1 MRKFL
6 SLLLVVA
13 MAFTMVVATASAEFA
28 DGTYTGSGAGLMG
41 QIDVTVTVSGGK
53 ITNIEV
59 TNQSETAGVSDPAF
73 EGIPQAII
81 DSQSCDV
88 DVVSGATYTSKGLI
102 EAVKDALGLL
112 EKTEDAG
119 IPFEQADVIVIGA
132 GMAGMTTAARAAEL
146 GLNVLV
152 LEQAANVG
160 GSAMVAGGTLLGC
173 GTKMQADAGIE
184 DDPDLCFADFVR
196 LGGAGTFNEEIA
208 REFCEISGEAVDWL
222 DDLGCDFGDRAP
234 YFGVYQPLNV
244 ARNYSG
250 NGGASAFITALSKEL
265 DNYIG
270 KNAYVSLNTHVEG
283 LLVDDNGVVIGCK
296 ATLPDGSVVDF
307 TAPATVIC
315 TGGYGGSEELLKKYN
330 FDNVLTTSPTCVTGD
345 GYAWL
350 EELNAAFTNMDFCTS
365 YAGGIA
371 TSDDF
376 RDFSYFNTQNG
387 ALWINTAGERMADE
401 VGADSHVKSETW
413 ANSDQNIVYTVFS
426 TEMLIPDAKVFSNG
440 PWGSVKQ
447 EFDPFMEMLLEKG
460 LAWQADTVEELA
472 EKAGLPVDTFATTI
486 AAYNEGCKS
495 GNDPF
500 GRTKQLVAMESGP
513 FYAVKT
519 VPYVMITSG
528 GPMMNADC
536 QVINKDGLVIEGA
549 YIAGEIVGMANV
561 GGLNSI
567 GGMGHG
573 NCLVWGKHAAEVI
586 AEKLGK

>member
-6 SLLLVVA
+6 SLLLALTMV
-13 MAFTMVVATASAEFA
+13 FTMAVATANAEFA
-28 DGTYTGSGAGLMG
+28 DGTYTGEGNGLMG
-41 QIDVTVTVSGGK
+41 PINVTVTVEGGK
-53 ITNIEV
+53 IANIVINSHTE
-59 TNQSETAGVSDPAF
+59 NAGDAAIAA
-73 EGIPQAII
+73 IPQAII

-88 DVVSGATYTSKGLI
+88 DAVSNATFTSNGII

-119 IPFEQADVIVIGA
+119 IPFEKADVIVIGA
-132 GMAGMTTAARAAEL
+132 GMAGMTTATRAAQL

-173 GTKMQADAGIE
+173 GTKMQKEAGIE
-184 DDPDLCFADFVR
+184 DDPELCFADFVR

-208 REFCEISGEAVDWL
+208 RVFSEISGESVDWL
-222 DDLGCDFGDRAP
+222 DDLGCDFGDRKP

-250 NGGASAFITALSKEL
+250 NGGASAFIAALSKEL

-270 KNAYVSLNTHVEG
+270 KNAYVSLNTYVEG

-296 ATLPDGSVVDF
+296 AKLADGSEVEY
-307 TAPATVIC
+307 TAPATVVC
-315 TGGYGGSEELLKKYN
+315 TGGYGGSEELLNKYN
-330 FDNVLTTSPTCVTGD
+330 FANVLTTSPTCVTGD

-350 EELNAAFTNMDFCTS
+350 EKLNAAFTNMDFCTS

-371 TSDDF
+371 TSDNF

-426 TEMLIPDAKVFSNG
+426 SEMLIPDAKVFSNG

-447 EFDPFMEMLLEKG
+447 EFDPFMDMLIEKG
-460 LAWQADTVEELA
+460 LAWKADSVEELA
-472 EKAGLPVDTFATTI
+472 EKAGLPVDTFAATI
-486 AAYNEGCKS
+486 AAYNEGCKT

-500 GRTKQLVAMESGP
+500 GRTKQLVAMENGP

-519 VPYVMITSG
+519 IPYVMITSG

-536 QVINKDGLVIEGA
+536 QVINNDGLAIDGV